1 MCHCGAKFW
10 SKRPYFWRK
19 KIGSEPDA
27 IAMQATGCRPMLSS
41 GRPPT
46 APSQECCVEQQM
58 APDTSGARTEWP
70 SSQRPFLRLNT
81 TILTRNASPFTSRF
95 LIATQH
101 SPRSCWNRHT
111 ATLLLSVTVSYCQLL
126 FNRKPRHIFT
136 ISVHAYN
143 ISQYQYKIIIKMD
156 AK

>member
-1 MCHCGAKFW
+1 
-10 SKRPYFWRK
+10 
-19 KIGSEPDA
+19 
-27 IAMQATGCRPMLSS
+27 MQATGCRPMLSS

-111 ATLLLSVTVSYCQLL
+111 ATLLLSVTVSYCSTENRVTFLPSL
-126 FNRKPRHIFT
+126 FMHIIFHNT
-136 ISVHAYN
+136 NTRSSSKWTLNSTSALGG
-143 ISQYQYKIIIKMD
+143 D
-156 AK
+156 F